1 MQLIEIVKSQG
12 PNEKNRGLHDIFL
25 VFEYLDHDLAG
36 LLRIAR
42 LSSSNQTSSGSSV
55 ASPSPQ
61 KPAVS
66 TPSFRLTNDLIQVY
80 MYQLLAGVAYMHS
93 KNWVHRDLKTAN
105 LLVSSDNLLKI
116 ADFGLARSMDSGN
129 FTPKTVTLWYRAPEI
144 LFQDKSTNVSSDL
157 WSVGCIFGELITGSP
172 LFKGNDS
179 VTQMMEIYKLCGVPN
194 LSDWPNLASN
204 QGYILLR
211 PKKAYN
217 PQFKQRFSD
226 LDPNAL
232 DLLMKL
238 LTMNHHH
245 RITASDA
252 LQHPYFE
259 SIRTFLAASPTNH
272 ITQLVPRIELS
283 KSAHDF
289 EAQQDILAQE
299 QRATM
304 ERKAAAS
311 AAAAASHPS
320 LAATASEA
328 AAFSKG
334 TLAHFGSVDAHPLSS
349 ASRSMSNDDASITSR
364 ASSASVRGAGGTVLT
379 FSGPGASK
387 RSHDSLALD
396 DALDLDDASSK
407 RSKVSDISTASLS
420 NFPSFAGNSAQQ
432 QQQRSAPKQT
442 GLPASVRPTTG
453 VANLLKKA
461 KKG

>member
-1 MQLIEIVKSQG
+1 
-12 PNEKNRGLHDIFL
+12 
-25 VFEYLDHDLAG
+25 
-36 LLRIAR
+36 
-42 LSSSNQTSSGSSV
+42 
-55 ASPSPQ
+55 
-61 KPAVS
+61 
-66 TPSFRLTNDLIQVY
+66 
-80 MYQLLAGVAYMHS
+80 MHS

-194 LSDWPNLASN
+194 LSDWPNLSTN

-245 RITASDA
+245 RITAADA
-252 LQHPYFE
+252 LEHAYFE
-259 SIRTFLAASPTNH
+259 NIRVFLAASPSNRV
-272 ITQLVPRIELS
+272 TQLVPKIELS

-299 QRATM
+299 QRATL
-304 ERKAAAS
+304 ERKATAIA
-311 AAAAASHPS
+311 AAAAASQQS
-320 LAATASEA
+320 LAATASQA

-334 TLAHFGSVDAHPLSS
+334 TLAHFGSIDAHPLSS
-349 ASRSMSNDDASITSR
+349 ASRSISNDDASITSR
-364 ASSASVRGAGGTVLT
+364 ASSASVRGAGGTMLT
-379 FSGPGASK
+379 FSGPGVSK
-387 RSHDSLALD
+387 RPHDSLMMD
-396 DALDLDDASSK
+396 DALDMDDASSK

-420 NFPSFAGNSAQQ
+420 NFPSSSASTTQ
-432 QQQRSAPKQT
+432 QQQRSVPKQA
-442 GLPASVRPTTG
+442 GLPASARPNTG